1 MRRRDL
7 ARHPGSDGRTRDA
20 AGGDRACGAGDPA
33 ASRTCGGGPVV
44 TAFAGRVVLITGAA
58 KGIGRAAAERFA
70 RDGAHVALIDRDAPA
85 LEETVRR
92 LCAQGARALPL
103 AADVA
108 DAAEMRTAT
117 EACVRAF
124 GRLDVL
130 VNNAGI
136 HFARAI
142 DRYTDEEIDRILAVN
157 LKGAL
162 YAIRAAVPHLRRKGG
177 SIVSVSSMT
186 GLVGQDQGSV
196 YVATKGALI
205 SLTKAL
211 ALELAADGIRVNCV
225 CPAGVDTPLM
235 RDWAATLPNPDAV
248 LRSQASMHLTN
259 RLASPEEIAAAIL
272 FLASPDAS
280 FITGVALP
288 VEGGA
293 TLGYRRD

>member
-1 MRRRDL
+1 MNE
-7 ARHPGSDGRTRDA
+7 ATFEGRT
-20 AGGDRACGAGDPA
+20 
-33 ASRTCGGGPVV
+33 
-44 TAFAGRVVLITGAA
+44 VLVTGAA
-58 KGIGRAAAERFA
+58 RGIGRAAAERFA
-70 RDGAHVALIDRDAPA
+70 GAGASVVLVDRDGAESAAAAKTICGTGR
-85 LEETVRR
+85 
-92 LCAQGARALPL
+92 RALAI

-108 DAAEMRTAT
+108 DAAAVRGAVDH
-117 EACVRAF
+117 AVRAF

-142 DRYTDEEIDRILAVN
+142 DEYTDEEIDRVLSVN

-162 YAIRAAVPHLRRKGG
+162 HAVRAAVPHLRESQG

-186 GLVGQDQGSV
+186 GLVGQDRGAV

-211 ALELAADGIRVNCV
+211 ALELAPDGIRVNCV

-235 RDWAATLPNPDAV
+235 RSWAETMPDPQAV
-248 LRSQASMHLTN
+248 LRQQAEMHLTN
-259 RLASPEEIAAAIL
+259 RLATPQEIADAIA
-272 FLASPDAS
+272 FLASPSAA
-280 FITGVALP
+280 FITGIALP

-293 TLGYRRD
+293 TLGYRRQ